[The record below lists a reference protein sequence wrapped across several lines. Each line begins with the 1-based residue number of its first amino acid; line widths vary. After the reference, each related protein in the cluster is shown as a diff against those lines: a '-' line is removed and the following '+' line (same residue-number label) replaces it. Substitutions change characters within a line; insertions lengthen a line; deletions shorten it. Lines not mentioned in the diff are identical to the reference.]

1 MGEVD
6 PCGGSGAG
14 CHVSIAQSAAG
25 SGCPAGPFTGTASY
39 WDSRYRSGGNSGA
52 GFHGRLAEFKA
63 DILNQ
68 FVESKSIQTV
78 VEFGCGDGTQLSL
91 ALSLVCGTGCFPG
104 SSCDVRA
111 KFGEDPKEFRLL
123 AEQSRF
129 EGFDL
134 ALSLDVVY
142 HLIEHDVFEKYLRE
156 LFRASARYVIVYSSN
171 AELHQARR
179 MYGIEGSRHG

>member
-1 MGEVD
+1 MAG
-6 PCGGSGAG
+6 PALGATYRSLSRRLG
-14 CHVSIAQSAAG
+14 RDV
-25 SGCPAGPFTGTASY
+25 PAGPFTGTASY

-52 GFHGRLAEFKA
+52 GSHGRLAEFKA

-78 VEFGCGDGTQLSL
+78 VEFGCGDGTQLLL
-91 ALSLVCGTGCFPG
+91 ALYPSYVGL
-104 SSCDVRA
+104 DVSPEAVAMCRV
-111 KFGEDPKEFRLL
+111 KFGEDPTKEFHLL

-156 LFRASARYVIVYSSN
+156 LFLCVSPICDCV
-171 AELHQARR
+171 L
-179 MYGIEGSRHG
+179 